1 MAKYIC
7 KRILRI
13 IPVLL
18 VVAVISF
25 FVTHLMP
32 GDPVKLLLG
41 DHASKEQI
49 LSMRRQLNL
58 DKPLLTQFGIWFVN
72 MLHGDLGESLF
83 GNQPVIQMIKTRM
96 EPTVLLAIYGQLVG
110 MVIGISLGIIA
121 AFNHGKWADKI
132 SIAISLAGISAPS
145 FWVAIMLIEI
155 FAVKLGWLPVCG
167 YKTIAEVG
175 LLGTLKYLVLPGT
188 TIAFM
193 QCGQI
198 ARMTRSAMLDILNK
212 EYLRTARAKGVPE
225 KIVIMKHA
233 LKNAMLPIITVSGF
247 SLAVLLGGTWIVET
261 IFNIPG
267 TGNMAINAIMRRD
280 YPLIQGSLLFVA
292 TIYLLVNLLVDI
304 LYGVFDSKV
313 RSQYVGIVIV
323 LTAIFIA
330 VFCPIITKYDPLLV
344 NVKERITAPTGQHKL
359 GTDEMGRDVLSRM
372 FFGVRASM
380 IIGVSVAI
388 ISTVAGIIV
397 GVIAGYYKKVDNAL
411 MRILD
416 GVMAFP
422 SIIIAI
428 ALAGILGTGK
438 INIIIALSVAYF
450 PTMARIVRSSVLSLR
465 DIEYVQSI
473 KVLGASDAYIII
485 HHIIP
490 NIISPII
497 VQMTFIFALAV
508 FDEAA
513 LSYLGVGIR
522 APEPSLGGMVSDARK
537 YMSVAPW
544 TILYPGLMIAYIVL
558 GLNLLGD
565 GLRDYFDPKLNEK

>member
-1 MAKYIC
+1 MKKKGN
-7 KRILRI
+7 KRQYNI
-13 IPVLL
+13 
-18 VVAVISF
+18 F
-25 FVTHLMP
+25 
-32 GDPVKLLLG
+32 
-41 DHASKEQI
+41 
-49 LSMRRQLNL
+49 
-58 DKPLLTQFGIWFVN
+58 
-72 MLHGDLGESLF
+72 
-83 GNQPVIQMIKTRM
+83 
-96 EPTVLLAIYGQLVG
+96 
-110 MVIGISLGIIA
+110 
-121 AFNHGKWADKI
+121 
-132 SIAISLAGISAPS
+132 
-145 FWVAIMLIEI
+145 LI
-155 FAVKLGWLPVCG
+155 
-167 YKTIAEVG
+167 
-175 LLGTLKYLVLPGT
+175 
-188 TIAFM
+188 
-193 QCGQI
+193 
-198 ARMTRSAMLDILNK
+198 
-212 EYLRTARAKGVPE
+212 
-225 KIVIMKHA
+225 
-233 LKNAMLPIITVSGF
+233 
-247 SLAVLLGGTWIVET
+247 
-261 IFNIPG
+261 
-267 TGNMAINAIMRRD
+267 
-280 YPLIQGSLLFVA
+280 
-292 TIYLLVNLLVDI
+292 
-304 LYGVFDSKV
+304 
-313 RSQYVGIVIV
+313 VGIVIV

-330 VFCPIITKYDPLLV
+330 VYCPIITKYDPLLV

-397 GVIAGYYKKVDNAL
+397 GVIAGYYKKVDNVL

>member
-1 MAKYIC
+1 MKKKGN
-7 KRILRI
+7 KRQYNI
-13 IPVLL
+13 
-18 VVAVISF
+18 F
-25 FVTHLMP
+25 
-32 GDPVKLLLG
+32 
-41 DHASKEQI
+41 
-49 LSMRRQLNL
+49 
-58 DKPLLTQFGIWFVN
+58 
-72 MLHGDLGESLF
+72 
-83 GNQPVIQMIKTRM
+83 
-96 EPTVLLAIYGQLVG
+96 
-110 MVIGISLGIIA
+110 
-121 AFNHGKWADKI
+121 
-132 SIAISLAGISAPS
+132 
-145 FWVAIMLIEI
+145 LI
-155 FAVKLGWLPVCG
+155 
-167 YKTIAEVG
+167 
-175 LLGTLKYLVLPGT
+175 
-188 TIAFM
+188 
-193 QCGQI
+193 
-198 ARMTRSAMLDILNK
+198 
-212 EYLRTARAKGVPE
+212 
-225 KIVIMKHA
+225 
-233 LKNAMLPIITVSGF
+233 
-247 SLAVLLGGTWIVET
+247 
-261 IFNIPG
+261 
-267 TGNMAINAIMRRD
+267 
-280 YPLIQGSLLFVA
+280 
-292 TIYLLVNLLVDI
+292 
-304 LYGVFDSKV
+304 
-313 RSQYVGIVIV
+313 VGIVIV

-344 NVKERITAPTGQHKL
+344 NVEERITAPTGQHKL

-388 ISTVAGIIV
+388 ISTMAGIIV
-397 GVIAGYYKKVDNAL
+397 GVIAGYYNKVDNVL

-465 DIEYVQSI
+465 DIECVQSI
-473 KVLGASDAYIII
+473 KVLGASDVYIII

>member
-1 MAKYIC
+1 MKKKGN
-7 KRILRI
+7 KRQYNIFLI
-13 IPVLL
+13 
-18 VVAVISF
+18 
-25 FVTHLMP
+25 
-32 GDPVKLLLG
+32 
-41 DHASKEQI
+41 
-49 LSMRRQLNL
+49 
-58 DKPLLTQFGIWFVN
+58 
-72 MLHGDLGESLF
+72 
-83 GNQPVIQMIKTRM
+83 
-96 EPTVLLAIYGQLVG
+96 VG
-110 MVIGISLGIIA
+110 M
-121 AFNHGKWADKI
+121 
-132 SIAISLAGISAPS
+132 
-145 FWVAIMLIEI
+145 
-155 FAVKLGWLPVCG
+155 
-167 YKTIAEVG
+167 
-175 LLGTLKYLVLPGT
+175 
-188 TIAFM
+188 
-193 QCGQI
+193 
-198 ARMTRSAMLDILNK
+198 
-212 EYLRTARAKGVPE
+212 
-225 KIVIMKHA
+225 
-233 LKNAMLPIITVSGF
+233 
-247 SLAVLLGGTWIVET
+247 
-261 IFNIPG
+261 
-267 TGNMAINAIMRRD
+267 
-280 YPLIQGSLLFVA
+280 
-292 TIYLLVNLLVDI
+292 
-304 LYGVFDSKV
+304 
-313 RSQYVGIVIV
+313 VIV

-344 NVKERITAPTGQHKL
+344 NVEERITAPTGQHKL

-388 ISTVAGIIV
+388 ISTMAGIIV
-397 GVIAGYYKKVDNAL
+397 GVIAGYYNKVDNVL

-473 KVLGASDAYIII
+473 KVLGASDVYIII

>member
-1 MAKYIC
+1 MKKKGN
-7 KRILRI
+7 KRQYNI
-13 IPVLL
+13 
-18 VVAVISF
+18 F
-25 FVTHLMP
+25 
-32 GDPVKLLLG
+32 
-41 DHASKEQI
+41 
-49 LSMRRQLNL
+49 
-58 DKPLLTQFGIWFVN
+58 
-72 MLHGDLGESLF
+72 
-83 GNQPVIQMIKTRM
+83 
-96 EPTVLLAIYGQLVG
+96 
-110 MVIGISLGIIA
+110 
-121 AFNHGKWADKI
+121 
-132 SIAISLAGISAPS
+132 
-145 FWVAIMLIEI
+145 LI
-155 FAVKLGWLPVCG
+155 
-167 YKTIAEVG
+167 
-175 LLGTLKYLVLPGT
+175 
-188 TIAFM
+188 
-193 QCGQI
+193 
-198 ARMTRSAMLDILNK
+198 
-212 EYLRTARAKGVPE
+212 
-225 KIVIMKHA
+225 
-233 LKNAMLPIITVSGF
+233 
-247 SLAVLLGGTWIVET
+247 
-261 IFNIPG
+261 
-267 TGNMAINAIMRRD
+267 
-280 YPLIQGSLLFVA
+280 
-292 TIYLLVNLLVDI
+292 
-304 LYGVFDSKV
+304 
-313 RSQYVGIVIV
+313 VGIVIV

-388 ISTVAGIIV
+388 ISTMAGIIV
-397 GVIAGYYKKVDNAL
+397 GVIAGYYNKVDNVL

-473 KVLGASDAYIII
+473 KVLGASDVYIII

-490 NIISPII
+490 NIISPLI

>member
-1 MAKYIC
+1 MKKKGN
-7 KRILRI
+7 KRQYNI
-13 IPVLL
+13 
-18 VVAVISF
+18 F
-25 FVTHLMP
+25 
-32 GDPVKLLLG
+32 
-41 DHASKEQI
+41 
-49 LSMRRQLNL
+49 
-58 DKPLLTQFGIWFVN
+58 
-72 MLHGDLGESLF
+72 
-83 GNQPVIQMIKTRM
+83 
-96 EPTVLLAIYGQLVG
+96 
-110 MVIGISLGIIA
+110 
-121 AFNHGKWADKI
+121 
-132 SIAISLAGISAPS
+132 
-145 FWVAIMLIEI
+145 LI
-155 FAVKLGWLPVCG
+155 
-167 YKTIAEVG
+167 
-175 LLGTLKYLVLPGT
+175 
-188 TIAFM
+188 
-193 QCGQI
+193 
-198 ARMTRSAMLDILNK
+198 
-212 EYLRTARAKGVPE
+212 
-225 KIVIMKHA
+225 
-233 LKNAMLPIITVSGF
+233 
-247 SLAVLLGGTWIVET
+247 
-261 IFNIPG
+261 
-267 TGNMAINAIMRRD
+267 
-280 YPLIQGSLLFVA
+280 
-292 TIYLLVNLLVDI
+292 
-304 LYGVFDSKV
+304 
-313 RSQYVGIVIV
+313 VGIVIV

-544 TILYPGLMIAYIVL
+544 TILYTGLMIAYIVL

>member
-1 MAKYIC
+1 MKKKGN
-7 KRILRI
+7 KRQYNI
-13 IPVLL
+13 
-18 VVAVISF
+18 F
-25 FVTHLMP
+25 
-32 GDPVKLLLG
+32 
-41 DHASKEQI
+41 
-49 LSMRRQLNL
+49 
-58 DKPLLTQFGIWFVN
+58 
-72 MLHGDLGESLF
+72 
-83 GNQPVIQMIKTRM
+83 
-96 EPTVLLAIYGQLVG
+96 
-110 MVIGISLGIIA
+110 
-121 AFNHGKWADKI
+121 
-132 SIAISLAGISAPS
+132 
-145 FWVAIMLIEI
+145 LI
-155 FAVKLGWLPVCG
+155 
-167 YKTIAEVG
+167 
-175 LLGTLKYLVLPGT
+175 
-188 TIAFM
+188 
-193 QCGQI
+193 
-198 ARMTRSAMLDILNK
+198 
-212 EYLRTARAKGVPE
+212 
-225 KIVIMKHA
+225 
-233 LKNAMLPIITVSGF
+233 
-247 SLAVLLGGTWIVET
+247 
-261 IFNIPG
+261 
-267 TGNMAINAIMRRD
+267 
-280 YPLIQGSLLFVA
+280 
-292 TIYLLVNLLVDI
+292 
-304 LYGVFDSKV
+304 
-313 RSQYVGIVIV
+313 VGIVIV

-344 NVKERITAPTGQHKL
+344 NVEERITAPTGQHKL

-388 ISTVAGIIV
+388 ISTMAGIIV
-397 GVIAGYYKKVDNAL
+397 GVIAGYYNKVDNVL

-473 KVLGASDAYIII
+473 KVLGASDVYIII

>member
-1 MAKYIC
+1 MKKKGN
-7 KRILRI
+7 KRQYNI
-13 IPVLL
+13 
-18 VVAVISF
+18 F
-25 FVTHLMP
+25 
-32 GDPVKLLLG
+32 
-41 DHASKEQI
+41 
-49 LSMRRQLNL
+49 
-58 DKPLLTQFGIWFVN
+58 
-72 MLHGDLGESLF
+72 
-83 GNQPVIQMIKTRM
+83 
-96 EPTVLLAIYGQLVG
+96 
-110 MVIGISLGIIA
+110 
-121 AFNHGKWADKI
+121 
-132 SIAISLAGISAPS
+132 
-145 FWVAIMLIEI
+145 LI
-155 FAVKLGWLPVCG
+155 
-167 YKTIAEVG
+167 
-175 LLGTLKYLVLPGT
+175 
-188 TIAFM
+188 
-193 QCGQI
+193 
-198 ARMTRSAMLDILNK
+198 
-212 EYLRTARAKGVPE
+212 
-225 KIVIMKHA
+225 
-233 LKNAMLPIITVSGF
+233 
-247 SLAVLLGGTWIVET
+247 
-261 IFNIPG
+261 
-267 TGNMAINAIMRRD
+267 
-280 YPLIQGSLLFVA
+280 
-292 TIYLLVNLLVDI
+292 
-304 LYGVFDSKV
+304 
-313 RSQYVGIVIV
+313 VGIVIV

-359 GTDEMGRDVLSRM
+359 GTDDMGRDVLSRM

-397 GVIAGYYKKVDNAL
+397 GVIAGYYKKVDNVL

>member
-1 MAKYIC
+1 MKKKGN
-7 KRILRI
+7 KRQYNI
-13 IPVLL
+13 
-18 VVAVISF
+18 F
-25 FVTHLMP
+25 
-32 GDPVKLLLG
+32 
-41 DHASKEQI
+41 
-49 LSMRRQLNL
+49 
-58 DKPLLTQFGIWFVN
+58 
-72 MLHGDLGESLF
+72 
-83 GNQPVIQMIKTRM
+83 
-96 EPTVLLAIYGQLVG
+96 
-110 MVIGISLGIIA
+110 
-121 AFNHGKWADKI
+121 
-132 SIAISLAGISAPS
+132 
-145 FWVAIMLIEI
+145 LI
-155 FAVKLGWLPVCG
+155 
-167 YKTIAEVG
+167 
-175 LLGTLKYLVLPGT
+175 
-188 TIAFM
+188 
-193 QCGQI
+193 
-198 ARMTRSAMLDILNK
+198 
-212 EYLRTARAKGVPE
+212 
-225 KIVIMKHA
+225 
-233 LKNAMLPIITVSGF
+233 
-247 SLAVLLGGTWIVET
+247 
-261 IFNIPG
+261 
-267 TGNMAINAIMRRD
+267 
-280 YPLIQGSLLFVA
+280 
-292 TIYLLVNLLVDI
+292 
-304 LYGVFDSKV
+304 
-313 RSQYVGIVIV
+313 VGIVIV

-388 ISTVAGIIV
+388 ISTMAGIIV
-397 GVIAGYYKKVDNAL
+397 GVIAGYYNKVDNVL

-473 KVLGASDAYIII
+473 KVLGASDVYIII

>member
-1 MAKYIC
+1 M
-7 KRILRI
+7 
-13 IPVLL
+13 
-18 VVAVISF
+18 
-25 FVTHLMP
+25 
-32 GDPVKLLLG
+32 
-41 DHASKEQI
+41 
-49 LSMRRQLNL
+49 
-58 DKPLLTQFGIWFVN
+58 
-72 MLHGDLGESLF
+72 
-83 GNQPVIQMIKTRM
+83 
-96 EPTVLLAIYGQLVG
+96 
-110 MVIGISLGIIA
+110 
-121 AFNHGKWADKI
+121 
-132 SIAISLAGISAPS
+132 
-145 FWVAIMLIEI
+145 
-155 FAVKLGWLPVCG
+155 
-167 YKTIAEVG
+167 
-175 LLGTLKYLVLPGT
+175 
-188 TIAFM
+188 
-193 QCGQI
+193 
-198 ARMTRSAMLDILNK
+198 
-212 EYLRTARAKGVPE
+212 
-225 KIVIMKHA
+225 
-233 LKNAMLPIITVSGF
+233 
-247 SLAVLLGGTWIVET
+247 
-261 IFNIPG
+261 
-267 TGNMAINAIMRRD
+267 
-280 YPLIQGSLLFVA
+280 
-292 TIYLLVNLLVDI
+292 
-304 LYGVFDSKV
+304 
-313 RSQYVGIVIV
+313 
-323 LTAIFIA
+323 
-330 VFCPIITKYDPLLV
+330 LV
-344 NVKERITAPTGQHKL
+344 NVEERITAPTGQHKL

-388 ISTVAGIIV
+388 ISTMAGIIV
-397 GVIAGYYKKVDNAL
+397 GVIAGYYNKVDNVL

-473 KVLGASDAYIII
+473 KVLGASDVYIII

>member
-1 MAKYIC
+1 MKKKGN
-7 KRILRI
+7 KRQYNI
-13 IPVLL
+13 
-18 VVAVISF
+18 F
-25 FVTHLMP
+25 
-32 GDPVKLLLG
+32 
-41 DHASKEQI
+41 
-49 LSMRRQLNL
+49 
-58 DKPLLTQFGIWFVN
+58 
-72 MLHGDLGESLF
+72 
-83 GNQPVIQMIKTRM
+83 
-96 EPTVLLAIYGQLVG
+96 
-110 MVIGISLGIIA
+110 
-121 AFNHGKWADKI
+121 
-132 SIAISLAGISAPS
+132 
-145 FWVAIMLIEI
+145 LI
-155 FAVKLGWLPVCG
+155 
-167 YKTIAEVG
+167 
-175 LLGTLKYLVLPGT
+175 
-188 TIAFM
+188 
-193 QCGQI
+193 
-198 ARMTRSAMLDILNK
+198 
-212 EYLRTARAKGVPE
+212 
-225 KIVIMKHA
+225 
-233 LKNAMLPIITVSGF
+233 
-247 SLAVLLGGTWIVET
+247 
-261 IFNIPG
+261 
-267 TGNMAINAIMRRD
+267 
-280 YPLIQGSLLFVA
+280 
-292 TIYLLVNLLVDI
+292 
-304 LYGVFDSKV
+304 
-313 RSQYVGIVIV
+313 VGIVIV

-388 ISTVAGIIV
+388 ISTMAGIIV
-397 GVIAGYYKKVDNAL
+397 GVIAGYYNKVDNVL

-428 ALAGILGTGK
+428 AVAGILGTGK

>member
-1 MAKYIC
+1 MKKKGN
-7 KRILRI
+7 KRQYNI
-13 IPVLL
+13 
-18 VVAVISF
+18 F
-25 FVTHLMP
+25 
-32 GDPVKLLLG
+32 
-41 DHASKEQI
+41 
-49 LSMRRQLNL
+49 
-58 DKPLLTQFGIWFVN
+58 
-72 MLHGDLGESLF
+72 
-83 GNQPVIQMIKTRM
+83 
-96 EPTVLLAIYGQLVG
+96 
-110 MVIGISLGIIA
+110 
-121 AFNHGKWADKI
+121 
-132 SIAISLAGISAPS
+132 
-145 FWVAIMLIEI
+145 LI
-155 FAVKLGWLPVCG
+155 
-167 YKTIAEVG
+167 
-175 LLGTLKYLVLPGT
+175 
-188 TIAFM
+188 
-193 QCGQI
+193 
-198 ARMTRSAMLDILNK
+198 
-212 EYLRTARAKGVPE
+212 
-225 KIVIMKHA
+225 
-233 LKNAMLPIITVSGF
+233 
-247 SLAVLLGGTWIVET
+247 
-261 IFNIPG
+261 
-267 TGNMAINAIMRRD
+267 
-280 YPLIQGSLLFVA
+280 
-292 TIYLLVNLLVDI
+292 
-304 LYGVFDSKV
+304 
-313 RSQYVGIVIV
+313 VGIVIV

-508 FDEAA
+508 FDEAE

>member
-1 MAKYIC
+1 MKKKGN
-7 KRILRI
+7 KRQYNI
-13 IPVLL
+13 
-18 VVAVISF
+18 F
-25 FVTHLMP
+25 
-32 GDPVKLLLG
+32 
-41 DHASKEQI
+41 
-49 LSMRRQLNL
+49 
-58 DKPLLTQFGIWFVN
+58 
-72 MLHGDLGESLF
+72 
-83 GNQPVIQMIKTRM
+83 
-96 EPTVLLAIYGQLVG
+96 
-110 MVIGISLGIIA
+110 
-121 AFNHGKWADKI
+121 
-132 SIAISLAGISAPS
+132 
-145 FWVAIMLIEI
+145 LI
-155 FAVKLGWLPVCG
+155 
-167 YKTIAEVG
+167 
-175 LLGTLKYLVLPGT
+175 
-188 TIAFM
+188 
-193 QCGQI
+193 
-198 ARMTRSAMLDILNK
+198 
-212 EYLRTARAKGVPE
+212 
-225 KIVIMKHA
+225 
-233 LKNAMLPIITVSGF
+233 
-247 SLAVLLGGTWIVET
+247 
-261 IFNIPG
+261 
-267 TGNMAINAIMRRD
+267 
-280 YPLIQGSLLFVA
+280 
-292 TIYLLVNLLVDI
+292 
-304 LYGVFDSKV
+304 
-313 RSQYVGIVIV
+313 VGIVIV

-372 FFGVRASM
+372 FFDVRASM

>member
-1 MAKYIC
+1 MKKKGN
-7 KRILRI
+7 KRQYNI
-13 IPVLL
+13 
-18 VVAVISF
+18 F
-25 FVTHLMP
+25 
-32 GDPVKLLLG
+32 
-41 DHASKEQI
+41 
-49 LSMRRQLNL
+49 
-58 DKPLLTQFGIWFVN
+58 
-72 MLHGDLGESLF
+72 
-83 GNQPVIQMIKTRM
+83 
-96 EPTVLLAIYGQLVG
+96 
-110 MVIGISLGIIA
+110 
-121 AFNHGKWADKI
+121 
-132 SIAISLAGISAPS
+132 
-145 FWVAIMLIEI
+145 LI
-155 FAVKLGWLPVCG
+155 
-167 YKTIAEVG
+167 
-175 LLGTLKYLVLPGT
+175 
-188 TIAFM
+188 
-193 QCGQI
+193 
-198 ARMTRSAMLDILNK
+198 
-212 EYLRTARAKGVPE
+212 
-225 KIVIMKHA
+225 
-233 LKNAMLPIITVSGF
+233 
-247 SLAVLLGGTWIVET
+247 
-261 IFNIPG
+261 
-267 TGNMAINAIMRRD
+267 
-280 YPLIQGSLLFVA
+280 
-292 TIYLLVNLLVDI
+292 
-304 LYGVFDSKV
+304 
-313 RSQYVGIVIV
+313 VGIVIV

-372 FFGVRASM
+372 FFGIRASM

-397 GVIAGYYKKVDNAL
+397 GVIAGYYKKVDNVL

>member
-1 MAKYIC
+1 MKKKGN
-7 KRILRI
+7 KRQYNI
-13 IPVLL
+13 
-18 VVAVISF
+18 F
-25 FVTHLMP
+25 
-32 GDPVKLLLG
+32 
-41 DHASKEQI
+41 
-49 LSMRRQLNL
+49 
-58 DKPLLTQFGIWFVN
+58 
-72 MLHGDLGESLF
+72 
-83 GNQPVIQMIKTRM
+83 
-96 EPTVLLAIYGQLVG
+96 
-110 MVIGISLGIIA
+110 
-121 AFNHGKWADKI
+121 
-132 SIAISLAGISAPS
+132 
-145 FWVAIMLIEI
+145 LI
-155 FAVKLGWLPVCG
+155 
-167 YKTIAEVG
+167 
-175 LLGTLKYLVLPGT
+175 
-188 TIAFM
+188 
-193 QCGQI
+193 
-198 ARMTRSAMLDILNK
+198 
-212 EYLRTARAKGVPE
+212 
-225 KIVIMKHA
+225 
-233 LKNAMLPIITVSGF
+233 
-247 SLAVLLGGTWIVET
+247 
-261 IFNIPG
+261 
-267 TGNMAINAIMRRD
+267 
-280 YPLIQGSLLFVA
+280 
-292 TIYLLVNLLVDI
+292 
-304 LYGVFDSKV
+304 
-313 RSQYVGIVIV
+313 VGIVIV

-330 VFCPIITKYDPLLV
+330 VFCPIITKYDPVLV

-359 GTDEMGRDVLSRM
+359 GTDDMGRDVLSRM

-397 GVIAGYYKKVDNAL
+397 GVIAGYYKKVDNVL

>member
-1 MAKYIC
+1 MKKKGN
-7 KRILRI
+7 KRQYNI
-13 IPVLL
+13 
-18 VVAVISF
+18 F
-25 FVTHLMP
+25 
-32 GDPVKLLLG
+32 
-41 DHASKEQI
+41 
-49 LSMRRQLNL
+49 
-58 DKPLLTQFGIWFVN
+58 
-72 MLHGDLGESLF
+72 
-83 GNQPVIQMIKTRM
+83 
-96 EPTVLLAIYGQLVG
+96 
-110 MVIGISLGIIA
+110 
-121 AFNHGKWADKI
+121 
-132 SIAISLAGISAPS
+132 
-145 FWVAIMLIEI
+145 LI
-155 FAVKLGWLPVCG
+155 
-167 YKTIAEVG
+167 
-175 LLGTLKYLVLPGT
+175 
-188 TIAFM
+188 
-193 QCGQI
+193 
-198 ARMTRSAMLDILNK
+198 
-212 EYLRTARAKGVPE
+212 
-225 KIVIMKHA
+225 
-233 LKNAMLPIITVSGF
+233 
-247 SLAVLLGGTWIVET
+247 
-261 IFNIPG
+261 
-267 TGNMAINAIMRRD
+267 
-280 YPLIQGSLLFVA
+280 
-292 TIYLLVNLLVDI
+292 
-304 LYGVFDSKV
+304 
-313 RSQYVGIVIV
+313 VGIVIV

-522 APEPSLGGMVSDARK
+522 APETSLGGMVSDARK

>member
-1 MAKYIC
+1 MKKKGN
-7 KRILRI
+7 KRQYNI
-13 IPVLL
+13 
-18 VVAVISF
+18 F
-25 FVTHLMP
+25 
-32 GDPVKLLLG
+32 
-41 DHASKEQI
+41 
-49 LSMRRQLNL
+49 
-58 DKPLLTQFGIWFVN
+58 
-72 MLHGDLGESLF
+72 
-83 GNQPVIQMIKTRM
+83 
-96 EPTVLLAIYGQLVG
+96 
-110 MVIGISLGIIA
+110 
-121 AFNHGKWADKI
+121 
-132 SIAISLAGISAPS
+132 
-145 FWVAIMLIEI
+145 LI
-155 FAVKLGWLPVCG
+155 
-167 YKTIAEVG
+167 
-175 LLGTLKYLVLPGT
+175 
-188 TIAFM
+188 
-193 QCGQI
+193 
-198 ARMTRSAMLDILNK
+198 
-212 EYLRTARAKGVPE
+212 
-225 KIVIMKHA
+225 
-233 LKNAMLPIITVSGF
+233 
-247 SLAVLLGGTWIVET
+247 
-261 IFNIPG
+261 
-267 TGNMAINAIMRRD
+267 
-280 YPLIQGSLLFVA
+280 
-292 TIYLLVNLLVDI
+292 
-304 LYGVFDSKV
+304 
-313 RSQYVGIVIV
+313 VGIVIV

-330 VFCPIITKYDPLLV
+330 VFCPLITKYDPLLV
-344 NVKERITAPTGQHKL
+344 NVEERITAPTGQHKL

-388 ISTVAGIIV
+388 ISTMAGIIV
-397 GVIAGYYKKVDNAL
+397 GVIAGYYNKVDNVL

-473 KVLGASDAYIII
+473 KVLGASDVYIII

>member
-96 EPTVLLAIYGQLVG
+96 EQTVLLAIYGQLVG

-212 EYLRTARAKGVPE
+212 EYLRTARATVSSRIALNVLSPEELLLLRFLIGYIFLWVISPNFVKLDSVKEELICLVCGLFGVTLYFYFQNVALLYTVASNVSIINSLSPMFTVILGFIIARSKPSKYFVIGFIISIIGINLVIFSG
-225 KIVIMKHA
+225 KIVFDGSLKGNSLA
-233 LKNAMLPIITVSGF
+233 LLASIVWGSYSVFIKQLEKYPMVIITRKVFFYGLITMIPILLHTGIEFPLKKILIPEVYLNLVYMGCVASAIGF
-247 SLAVLLGGTWIVET
+247 IIWNRGVKILGPVKTSLYSYAIPIATVIFSVVFLQEVLTVQRIIGGV
-261 IFNIPG
+261 
-267 TGNMAINAIMRRD
+267 
-280 YPLIQGSLLFVA
+280 
-292 TIYLLVNLLVDI
+292 
-304 LYGVFDSKV
+304 
-313 RSQYVGIVIV
+313 IVI
-323 LTAIFIA
+323 I
-330 VFCPIITKYDPLLV
+330 
-344 NVKERITAPTGQHKL
+344 
-359 GTDEMGRDVLSRM
+359 
-372 FFGVRASM
+372 
-380 IIGVSVAI
+380 
-388 ISTVAGIIV
+388 
-397 GVIAGYYKKVDNAL
+397 
-411 MRILD
+411 
-416 GVMAFP
+416 
-422 SIIIAI
+422 
-428 ALAGILGTGK
+428 
-438 INIIIALSVAYF
+438 
-450 PTMARIVRSSVLSLR
+450 
-465 DIEYVQSI
+465 
-473 KVLGASDAYIII
+473 
-485 HHIIP
+485 
-490 NIISPII
+490 
-497 VQMTFIFALAV
+497 
-508 FDEAA
+508 
-513 LSYLGVGIR
+513 
-522 APEPSLGGMVSDARK
+522 
-537 YMSVAPW
+537 
-544 TILYPGLMIAYIVL
+544 GLMISQKV
-558 GLNLLGD
+558 
-565 GLRDYFDPKLNEK
+565 

>member
-1 MAKYIC
+1 MKKKGN
-7 KRILRI
+7 KRQYNI
-13 IPVLL
+13 
-18 VVAVISF
+18 F
-25 FVTHLMP
+25 
-32 GDPVKLLLG
+32 
-41 DHASKEQI
+41 
-49 LSMRRQLNL
+49 
-58 DKPLLTQFGIWFVN
+58 
-72 MLHGDLGESLF
+72 
-83 GNQPVIQMIKTRM
+83 
-96 EPTVLLAIYGQLVG
+96 
-110 MVIGISLGIIA
+110 
-121 AFNHGKWADKI
+121 
-132 SIAISLAGISAPS
+132 
-145 FWVAIMLIEI
+145 LI
-155 FAVKLGWLPVCG
+155 
-167 YKTIAEVG
+167 
-175 LLGTLKYLVLPGT
+175 
-188 TIAFM
+188 
-193 QCGQI
+193 
-198 ARMTRSAMLDILNK
+198 
-212 EYLRTARAKGVPE
+212 
-225 KIVIMKHA
+225 
-233 LKNAMLPIITVSGF
+233 
-247 SLAVLLGGTWIVET
+247 
-261 IFNIPG
+261 
-267 TGNMAINAIMRRD
+267 
-280 YPLIQGSLLFVA
+280 
-292 TIYLLVNLLVDI
+292 
-304 LYGVFDSKV
+304 
-313 RSQYVGIVIV
+313 VGIVIV

-513 LSYLGVGIR
+513 LGYLGVGIR

>member
-1 MAKYIC
+1 MKKKGN
-7 KRILRI
+7 KRQYNI
-13 IPVLL
+13 
-18 VVAVISF
+18 F
-25 FVTHLMP
+25 
-32 GDPVKLLLG
+32 
-41 DHASKEQI
+41 
-49 LSMRRQLNL
+49 
-58 DKPLLTQFGIWFVN
+58 
-72 MLHGDLGESLF
+72 
-83 GNQPVIQMIKTRM
+83 
-96 EPTVLLAIYGQLVG
+96 
-110 MVIGISLGIIA
+110 
-121 AFNHGKWADKI
+121 
-132 SIAISLAGISAPS
+132 
-145 FWVAIMLIEI
+145 LI
-155 FAVKLGWLPVCG
+155 
-167 YKTIAEVG
+167 
-175 LLGTLKYLVLPGT
+175 
-188 TIAFM
+188 
-193 QCGQI
+193 
-198 ARMTRSAMLDILNK
+198 
-212 EYLRTARAKGVPE
+212 
-225 KIVIMKHA
+225 
-233 LKNAMLPIITVSGF
+233 
-247 SLAVLLGGTWIVET
+247 
-261 IFNIPG
+261 
-267 TGNMAINAIMRRD
+267 
-280 YPLIQGSLLFVA
+280 
-292 TIYLLVNLLVDI
+292 
-304 LYGVFDSKV
+304 
-313 RSQYVGIVIV
+313 VGIVIV

-490 NIISPII
+490 NIISSII

>member
-1 MAKYIC
+1 MKKKGN
-7 KRILRI
+7 KRQYNI
-13 IPVLL
+13 
-18 VVAVISF
+18 F
-25 FVTHLMP
+25 
-32 GDPVKLLLG
+32 
-41 DHASKEQI
+41 
-49 LSMRRQLNL
+49 
-58 DKPLLTQFGIWFVN
+58 
-72 MLHGDLGESLF
+72 
-83 GNQPVIQMIKTRM
+83 
-96 EPTVLLAIYGQLVG
+96 
-110 MVIGISLGIIA
+110 
-121 AFNHGKWADKI
+121 
-132 SIAISLAGISAPS
+132 
-145 FWVAIMLIEI
+145 LI
-155 FAVKLGWLPVCG
+155 
-167 YKTIAEVG
+167 
-175 LLGTLKYLVLPGT
+175 
-188 TIAFM
+188 
-193 QCGQI
+193 
-198 ARMTRSAMLDILNK
+198 
-212 EYLRTARAKGVPE
+212 
-225 KIVIMKHA
+225 
-233 LKNAMLPIITVSGF
+233 
-247 SLAVLLGGTWIVET
+247 
-261 IFNIPG
+261 
-267 TGNMAINAIMRRD
+267 
-280 YPLIQGSLLFVA
+280 
-292 TIYLLVNLLVDI
+292 
-304 LYGVFDSKV
+304 
-313 RSQYVGIVIV
+313 VGIVIV

-397 GVIAGYYKKVDNAL
+397 GVIAGYYKKVDNVL

-522 APEPSLGGMVSDARK
+522 APEHSLGGMVSDARK

>member
-1 MAKYIC
+1 MKKKGN
-7 KRILRI
+7 KRQYNI
-13 IPVLL
+13 
-18 VVAVISF
+18 F
-25 FVTHLMP
+25 
-32 GDPVKLLLG
+32 
-41 DHASKEQI
+41 
-49 LSMRRQLNL
+49 
-58 DKPLLTQFGIWFVN
+58 
-72 MLHGDLGESLF
+72 
-83 GNQPVIQMIKTRM
+83 
-96 EPTVLLAIYGQLVG
+96 
-110 MVIGISLGIIA
+110 
-121 AFNHGKWADKI
+121 
-132 SIAISLAGISAPS
+132 
-145 FWVAIMLIEI
+145 LI
-155 FAVKLGWLPVCG
+155 
-167 YKTIAEVG
+167 
-175 LLGTLKYLVLPGT
+175 
-188 TIAFM
+188 
-193 QCGQI
+193 
-198 ARMTRSAMLDILNK
+198 
-212 EYLRTARAKGVPE
+212 
-225 KIVIMKHA
+225 
-233 LKNAMLPIITVSGF
+233 
-247 SLAVLLGGTWIVET
+247 
-261 IFNIPG
+261 
-267 TGNMAINAIMRRD
+267 
-280 YPLIQGSLLFVA
+280 
-292 TIYLLVNLLVDI
+292 
-304 LYGVFDSKV
+304 
-313 RSQYVGIVIV
+313 VGIVIV

-397 GVIAGYYKKVDNAL
+397 GVIAGYYNKVDNVL

>member
-1 MAKYIC
+1 MKKKGN
-7 KRILRI
+7 KRQYNI
-13 IPVLL
+13 
-18 VVAVISF
+18 F
-25 FVTHLMP
+25 
-32 GDPVKLLLG
+32 
-41 DHASKEQI
+41 
-49 LSMRRQLNL
+49 
-58 DKPLLTQFGIWFVN
+58 
-72 MLHGDLGESLF
+72 
-83 GNQPVIQMIKTRM
+83 
-96 EPTVLLAIYGQLVG
+96 
-110 MVIGISLGIIA
+110 
-121 AFNHGKWADKI
+121 
-132 SIAISLAGISAPS
+132 
-145 FWVAIMLIEI
+145 LI
-155 FAVKLGWLPVCG
+155 
-167 YKTIAEVG
+167 
-175 LLGTLKYLVLPGT
+175 
-188 TIAFM
+188 
-193 QCGQI
+193 
-198 ARMTRSAMLDILNK
+198 
-212 EYLRTARAKGVPE
+212 
-225 KIVIMKHA
+225 
-233 LKNAMLPIITVSGF
+233 
-247 SLAVLLGGTWIVET
+247 
-261 IFNIPG
+261 
-267 TGNMAINAIMRRD
+267 
-280 YPLIQGSLLFVA
+280 
-292 TIYLLVNLLVDI
+292 
-304 LYGVFDSKV
+304 
-313 RSQYVGIVIV
+313 VGIVIV

-344 NVKERITAPTGQHKL
+344 NVEERITAPTGQHKL

-388 ISTVAGIIV
+388 ISTMAGIIV
-397 GVIAGYYKKVDNAL
+397 GVIAGYYNKVDNVL

-473 KVLGASDAYIII
+473 KVLGASDVYIII
-485 HHIIP
+485 HHIIH

>member
-1 MAKYIC
+1 MKKKGN
-7 KRILRI
+7 KRQYNI
-13 IPVLL
+13 
-18 VVAVISF
+18 F
-25 FVTHLMP
+25 
-32 GDPVKLLLG
+32 
-41 DHASKEQI
+41 
-49 LSMRRQLNL
+49 
-58 DKPLLTQFGIWFVN
+58 
-72 MLHGDLGESLF
+72 
-83 GNQPVIQMIKTRM
+83 
-96 EPTVLLAIYGQLVG
+96 
-110 MVIGISLGIIA
+110 
-121 AFNHGKWADKI
+121 
-132 SIAISLAGISAPS
+132 
-145 FWVAIMLIEI
+145 LI
-155 FAVKLGWLPVCG
+155 
-167 YKTIAEVG
+167 
-175 LLGTLKYLVLPGT
+175 
-188 TIAFM
+188 
-193 QCGQI
+193 
-198 ARMTRSAMLDILNK
+198 
-212 EYLRTARAKGVPE
+212 
-225 KIVIMKHA
+225 
-233 LKNAMLPIITVSGF
+233 
-247 SLAVLLGGTWIVET
+247 
-261 IFNIPG
+261 
-267 TGNMAINAIMRRD
+267 
-280 YPLIQGSLLFVA
+280 
-292 TIYLLVNLLVDI
+292 
-304 LYGVFDSKV
+304 
-313 RSQYVGIVIV
+313 VGIVIF

-344 NVKERITAPTGQHKL
+344 NVEERITAPTGQHKL

-388 ISTVAGIIV
+388 ISTMAGIIV
-397 GVIAGYYKKVDNAL
+397 GVIAGYYNKVDNVL

-473 KVLGASDAYIII
+473 KVLGASDVYIII

>member
-49 LSMRRQLNL
+49 LSMRQQLNL
-58 DKPLLTQFGIWFVN
+58 DKPLLTQFG
-72 MLHGDLGESLF
+72 
-83 GNQPVIQMIKTRM
+83 
-96 EPTVLLAIYGQLVG
+96 
-110 MVIGISLGIIA
+110 
-121 AFNHGKWADKI
+121 
-132 SIAISLAGISAPS
+132 
-145 FWVAIMLIEI
+145 
-155 FAVKLGWLPVCG
+155 
-167 YKTIAEVG
+167 
-175 LLGTLKYLVLPGT
+175 
-188 TIAFM
+188 
-193 QCGQI
+193 
-198 ARMTRSAMLDILNK
+198 
-212 EYLRTARAKGVPE
+212 
-225 KIVIMKHA
+225 
-233 LKNAMLPIITVSGF
+233 
-247 SLAVLLGGTWIVET
+247 
-261 IFNIPG
+261 
-267 TGNMAINAIMRRD
+267 
-280 YPLIQGSLLFVA
+280 
-292 TIYLLVNLLVDI
+292 
-304 LYGVFDSKV
+304 
-313 RSQYVGIVIV
+313 
-323 LTAIFIA
+323 
-330 VFCPIITKYDPLLV
+330 
-344 NVKERITAPTGQHKL
+344 
-359 GTDEMGRDVLSRM
+359 
-372 FFGVRASM
+372 
-380 IIGVSVAI
+380 
-388 ISTVAGIIV
+388 
-397 GVIAGYYKKVDNAL
+397 

-473 KVLGASDAYIII
+473 KVLGASDVYIII

>member
-1 MAKYIC
+1 MKKKGN
-7 KRILRI
+7 KRQYNI
-13 IPVLL
+13 
-18 VVAVISF
+18 F
-25 FVTHLMP
+25 
-32 GDPVKLLLG
+32 
-41 DHASKEQI
+41 
-49 LSMRRQLNL
+49 
-58 DKPLLTQFGIWFVN
+58 
-72 MLHGDLGESLF
+72 
-83 GNQPVIQMIKTRM
+83 
-96 EPTVLLAIYGQLVG
+96 
-110 MVIGISLGIIA
+110 
-121 AFNHGKWADKI
+121 
-132 SIAISLAGISAPS
+132 
-145 FWVAIMLIEI
+145 LI
-155 FAVKLGWLPVCG
+155 
-167 YKTIAEVG
+167 
-175 LLGTLKYLVLPGT
+175 
-188 TIAFM
+188 
-193 QCGQI
+193 
-198 ARMTRSAMLDILNK
+198 
-212 EYLRTARAKGVPE
+212 
-225 KIVIMKHA
+225 
-233 LKNAMLPIITVSGF
+233 
-247 SLAVLLGGTWIVET
+247 
-261 IFNIPG
+261 
-267 TGNMAINAIMRRD
+267 
-280 YPLIQGSLLFVA
+280 
-292 TIYLLVNLLVDI
+292 
-304 LYGVFDSKV
+304 
-313 RSQYVGIVIV
+313 VGIVIV

-344 NVKERITAPTGQHKL
+344 NVEERITAPTGQHKL

-388 ISTVAGIIV
+388 ISTMAGIIV
-397 GVIAGYYKKVDNAL
+397 GVIAGYYNKVDNVL

-473 KVLGASDAYIII
+473 KVLGASDVYIII

-558 GLNLLGD
+558 GLNLL
-565 GLRDYFDPKLNEK
+565 LVEIEYVLP

>member
-1 MAKYIC
+1 MKKKGN
-7 KRILRI
+7 KRQYNI
-13 IPVLL
+13 
-18 VVAVISF
+18 F
-25 FVTHLMP
+25 
-32 GDPVKLLLG
+32 
-41 DHASKEQI
+41 
-49 LSMRRQLNL
+49 
-58 DKPLLTQFGIWFVN
+58 
-72 MLHGDLGESLF
+72 
-83 GNQPVIQMIKTRM
+83 
-96 EPTVLLAIYGQLVG
+96 
-110 MVIGISLGIIA
+110 
-121 AFNHGKWADKI
+121 
-132 SIAISLAGISAPS
+132 
-145 FWVAIMLIEI
+145 LI
-155 FAVKLGWLPVCG
+155 
-167 YKTIAEVG
+167 
-175 LLGTLKYLVLPGT
+175 
-188 TIAFM
+188 
-193 QCGQI
+193 
-198 ARMTRSAMLDILNK
+198 
-212 EYLRTARAKGVPE
+212 
-225 KIVIMKHA
+225 
-233 LKNAMLPIITVSGF
+233 
-247 SLAVLLGGTWIVET
+247 
-261 IFNIPG
+261 
-267 TGNMAINAIMRRD
+267 
-280 YPLIQGSLLFVA
+280 
-292 TIYLLVNLLVDI
+292 
-304 LYGVFDSKV
+304 
-313 RSQYVGIVIV
+313 VGIVIV

-537 YMSVAPW
+537 YMSVEPW

>member
-1 MAKYIC
+1 MKKKGN
-7 KRILRI
+7 KRQYNI
-13 IPVLL
+13 
-18 VVAVISF
+18 F
-25 FVTHLMP
+25 
-32 GDPVKLLLG
+32 
-41 DHASKEQI
+41 
-49 LSMRRQLNL
+49 
-58 DKPLLTQFGIWFVN
+58 
-72 MLHGDLGESLF
+72 
-83 GNQPVIQMIKTRM
+83 
-96 EPTVLLAIYGQLVG
+96 
-110 MVIGISLGIIA
+110 
-121 AFNHGKWADKI
+121 
-132 SIAISLAGISAPS
+132 
-145 FWVAIMLIEI
+145 LI
-155 FAVKLGWLPVCG
+155 
-167 YKTIAEVG
+167 
-175 LLGTLKYLVLPGT
+175 
-188 TIAFM
+188 
-193 QCGQI
+193 
-198 ARMTRSAMLDILNK
+198 
-212 EYLRTARAKGVPE
+212 
-225 KIVIMKHA
+225 
-233 LKNAMLPIITVSGF
+233 
-247 SLAVLLGGTWIVET
+247 
-261 IFNIPG
+261 
-267 TGNMAINAIMRRD
+267 
-280 YPLIQGSLLFVA
+280 
-292 TIYLLVNLLVDI
+292 
-304 LYGVFDSKV
+304 
-313 RSQYVGIVIV
+313 VGIVIF

>member
-1 MAKYIC
+1 MKKKGN
-7 KRILRI
+7 KRQYNI
-13 IPVLL
+13 
-18 VVAVISF
+18 F
-25 FVTHLMP
+25 
-32 GDPVKLLLG
+32 
-41 DHASKEQI
+41 
-49 LSMRRQLNL
+49 
-58 DKPLLTQFGIWFVN
+58 
-72 MLHGDLGESLF
+72 
-83 GNQPVIQMIKTRM
+83 
-96 EPTVLLAIYGQLVG
+96 
-110 MVIGISLGIIA
+110 
-121 AFNHGKWADKI
+121 
-132 SIAISLAGISAPS
+132 
-145 FWVAIMLIEI
+145 LI
-155 FAVKLGWLPVCG
+155 
-167 YKTIAEVG
+167 
-175 LLGTLKYLVLPGT
+175 
-188 TIAFM
+188 
-193 QCGQI
+193 
-198 ARMTRSAMLDILNK
+198 
-212 EYLRTARAKGVPE
+212 
-225 KIVIMKHA
+225 
-233 LKNAMLPIITVSGF
+233 
-247 SLAVLLGGTWIVET
+247 
-261 IFNIPG
+261 
-267 TGNMAINAIMRRD
+267 
-280 YPLIQGSLLFVA
+280 
-292 TIYLLVNLLVDI
+292 
-304 LYGVFDSKV
+304 
-313 RSQYVGIVIV
+313 VGIVIV

-397 GVIAGYYKKVDNAL
+397 GVIAGYYKKVDNVL

-473 KVLGASDAYIII
+473 KVLGASDVYIII

>member
-1 MAKYIC
+1 MKKKGN
-7 KRILRI
+7 KRQYNI
-13 IPVLL
+13 
-18 VVAVISF
+18 F
-25 FVTHLMP
+25 
-32 GDPVKLLLG
+32 
-41 DHASKEQI
+41 
-49 LSMRRQLNL
+49 
-58 DKPLLTQFGIWFVN
+58 
-72 MLHGDLGESLF
+72 
-83 GNQPVIQMIKTRM
+83 
-96 EPTVLLAIYGQLVG
+96 
-110 MVIGISLGIIA
+110 
-121 AFNHGKWADKI
+121 
-132 SIAISLAGISAPS
+132 
-145 FWVAIMLIEI
+145 LI
-155 FAVKLGWLPVCG
+155 
-167 YKTIAEVG
+167 
-175 LLGTLKYLVLPGT
+175 
-188 TIAFM
+188 
-193 QCGQI
+193 
-198 ARMTRSAMLDILNK
+198 
-212 EYLRTARAKGVPE
+212 
-225 KIVIMKHA
+225 
-233 LKNAMLPIITVSGF
+233 
-247 SLAVLLGGTWIVET
+247 
-261 IFNIPG
+261 
-267 TGNMAINAIMRRD
+267 
-280 YPLIQGSLLFVA
+280 
-292 TIYLLVNLLVDI
+292 
-304 LYGVFDSKV
+304 
-313 RSQYVGIVIV
+313 VGIVIV

-397 GVIAGYYKKVDNAL
+397 GVIAGYYKKVDNVL

-490 NIISPII
+490 NIISQII

>member
-1 MAKYIC
+1 MKKKGN
-7 KRILRI
+7 KRQYNI
-13 IPVLL
+13 
-18 VVAVISF
+18 F
-25 FVTHLMP
+25 
-32 GDPVKLLLG
+32 
-41 DHASKEQI
+41 
-49 LSMRRQLNL
+49 
-58 DKPLLTQFGIWFVN
+58 
-72 MLHGDLGESLF
+72 
-83 GNQPVIQMIKTRM
+83 
-96 EPTVLLAIYGQLVG
+96 
-110 MVIGISLGIIA
+110 
-121 AFNHGKWADKI
+121 
-132 SIAISLAGISAPS
+132 
-145 FWVAIMLIEI
+145 LI
-155 FAVKLGWLPVCG
+155 
-167 YKTIAEVG
+167 
-175 LLGTLKYLVLPGT
+175 
-188 TIAFM
+188 
-193 QCGQI
+193 
-198 ARMTRSAMLDILNK
+198 
-212 EYLRTARAKGVPE
+212 
-225 KIVIMKHA
+225 
-233 LKNAMLPIITVSGF
+233 
-247 SLAVLLGGTWIVET
+247 
-261 IFNIPG
+261 
-267 TGNMAINAIMRRD
+267 
-280 YPLIQGSLLFVA
+280 
-292 TIYLLVNLLVDI
+292 
-304 LYGVFDSKV
+304 
-313 RSQYVGIVIV
+313 VGIVIV

-330 VFCPIITKYDPLLV
+330 VFFPIITKYDPLLV
-344 NVKERITAPTGQHKL
+344 NVEERITAPTGQHKL

-388 ISTVAGIIV
+388 ISTMAGIIV
-397 GVIAGYYKKVDNAL
+397 GVIAGYYNKVDNVL

-473 KVLGASDAYIII
+473 KVLGASDVYIII

>member
-1 MAKYIC
+1 MKKKGN
-7 KRILRI
+7 KRQYNI
-13 IPVLL
+13 
-18 VVAVISF
+18 F
-25 FVTHLMP
+25 
-32 GDPVKLLLG
+32 
-41 DHASKEQI
+41 
-49 LSMRRQLNL
+49 
-58 DKPLLTQFGIWFVN
+58 
-72 MLHGDLGESLF
+72 
-83 GNQPVIQMIKTRM
+83 
-96 EPTVLLAIYGQLVG
+96 
-110 MVIGISLGIIA
+110 
-121 AFNHGKWADKI
+121 
-132 SIAISLAGISAPS
+132 
-145 FWVAIMLIEI
+145 LI
-155 FAVKLGWLPVCG
+155 
-167 YKTIAEVG
+167 
-175 LLGTLKYLVLPGT
+175 
-188 TIAFM
+188 
-193 QCGQI
+193 
-198 ARMTRSAMLDILNK
+198 
-212 EYLRTARAKGVPE
+212 
-225 KIVIMKHA
+225 
-233 LKNAMLPIITVSGF
+233 
-247 SLAVLLGGTWIVET
+247 
-261 IFNIPG
+261 
-267 TGNMAINAIMRRD
+267 
-280 YPLIQGSLLFVA
+280 
-292 TIYLLVNLLVDI
+292 
-304 LYGVFDSKV
+304 
-313 RSQYVGIVIV
+313 VGIVIV

-359 GTDEMGRDVLSRM
+359 G
-372 FFGVRASM
+372 
-380 IIGVSVAI
+380 I

>member
-1 MAKYIC
+1 MKKKGN
-7 KRILRI
+7 KRQYNI
-13 IPVLL
+13 
-18 VVAVISF
+18 F
-25 FVTHLMP
+25 
-32 GDPVKLLLG
+32 
-41 DHASKEQI
+41 
-49 LSMRRQLNL
+49 
-58 DKPLLTQFGIWFVN
+58 
-72 MLHGDLGESLF
+72 
-83 GNQPVIQMIKTRM
+83 
-96 EPTVLLAIYGQLVG
+96 
-110 MVIGISLGIIA
+110 
-121 AFNHGKWADKI
+121 
-132 SIAISLAGISAPS
+132 
-145 FWVAIMLIEI
+145 LI
-155 FAVKLGWLPVCG
+155 
-167 YKTIAEVG
+167 
-175 LLGTLKYLVLPGT
+175 
-188 TIAFM
+188 
-193 QCGQI
+193 
-198 ARMTRSAMLDILNK
+198 
-212 EYLRTARAKGVPE
+212 
-225 KIVIMKHA
+225 
-233 LKNAMLPIITVSGF
+233 
-247 SLAVLLGGTWIVET
+247 
-261 IFNIPG
+261 
-267 TGNMAINAIMRRD
+267 
-280 YPLIQGSLLFVA
+280 
-292 TIYLLVNLLVDI
+292 
-304 LYGVFDSKV
+304 
-313 RSQYVGIVIV
+313 VGIVIV

-344 NVKERITAPTGQHKL
+344 NVEERITAPTGQHKL

-388 ISTVAGIIV
+388 ISTMAGIIV
-397 GVIAGYYKKVDNAL
+397 GVIAGYYNKVDNVL

>member
-1 MAKYIC
+1 MKKKGN
-7 KRILRI
+7 KRQYNI
-13 IPVLL
+13 
-18 VVAVISF
+18 F
-25 FVTHLMP
+25 
-32 GDPVKLLLG
+32 
-41 DHASKEQI
+41 
-49 LSMRRQLNL
+49 
-58 DKPLLTQFGIWFVN
+58 
-72 MLHGDLGESLF
+72 
-83 GNQPVIQMIKTRM
+83 
-96 EPTVLLAIYGQLVG
+96 
-110 MVIGISLGIIA
+110 
-121 AFNHGKWADKI
+121 
-132 SIAISLAGISAPS
+132 
-145 FWVAIMLIEI
+145 LI
-155 FAVKLGWLPVCG
+155 
-167 YKTIAEVG
+167 
-175 LLGTLKYLVLPGT
+175 
-188 TIAFM
+188 
-193 QCGQI
+193 
-198 ARMTRSAMLDILNK
+198 
-212 EYLRTARAKGVPE
+212 
-225 KIVIMKHA
+225 
-233 LKNAMLPIITVSGF
+233 
-247 SLAVLLGGTWIVET
+247 
-261 IFNIPG
+261 
-267 TGNMAINAIMRRD
+267 
-280 YPLIQGSLLFVA
+280 
-292 TIYLLVNLLVDI
+292 
-304 LYGVFDSKV
+304 
-313 RSQYVGIVIV
+313 VGIVIV

-388 ISTVAGIIV
+388 ISTMAGIIV
-397 GVIAGYYKKVDNAL
+397 GVIAGYYNKVDNVL

>member
-1 MAKYIC
+1 MKKKGN
-7 KRILRI
+7 KRQYNI
-13 IPVLL
+13 
-18 VVAVISF
+18 F
-25 FVTHLMP
+25 
-32 GDPVKLLLG
+32 
-41 DHASKEQI
+41 
-49 LSMRRQLNL
+49 
-58 DKPLLTQFGIWFVN
+58 
-72 MLHGDLGESLF
+72 
-83 GNQPVIQMIKTRM
+83 
-96 EPTVLLAIYGQLVG
+96 
-110 MVIGISLGIIA
+110 
-121 AFNHGKWADKI
+121 
-132 SIAISLAGISAPS
+132 
-145 FWVAIMLIEI
+145 LI
-155 FAVKLGWLPVCG
+155 
-167 YKTIAEVG
+167 
-175 LLGTLKYLVLPGT
+175 
-188 TIAFM
+188 
-193 QCGQI
+193 
-198 ARMTRSAMLDILNK
+198 
-212 EYLRTARAKGVPE
+212 
-225 KIVIMKHA
+225 
-233 LKNAMLPIITVSGF
+233 
-247 SLAVLLGGTWIVET
+247 
-261 IFNIPG
+261 
-267 TGNMAINAIMRRD
+267 
-280 YPLIQGSLLFVA
+280 
-292 TIYLLVNLLVDI
+292 
-304 LYGVFDSKV
+304 
-313 RSQYVGIVIV
+313 VGIVIV

-388 ISTVAGIIV
+388 ISTMAGIIV
-397 GVIAGYYKKVDNAL
+397 GVIAGYYNKVDNVL

-473 KVLGASDAYIII
+473 KVLGASDVYIII

-513 LSYLGVGIR
+513 LSYRGVGIR